1 MSRVGIVVVSHSP
14 ALAAAAVEL
23 GLQMV
28 PSDPPRVILA
38 AGTAEGETG
47 TDAMRVAEAISEAGI
62 EGAGVL
68 VFMDLGSAVLSAE
81 MGVEFAMDVAGEVR
95 LTSAPFVEGILA
107 AIVAASVGQSLDEV
121 EREAIGALA
130 AKRGHLGEDTGGAE
144 AGSGVTATG
153 PAAASSEGS
162 EAQVTVLNT
171 DGLHARPAAQI
182 VAALGAHDAEL
193 RITNITRGGSPTLIT
208 GTTSV
213 LLLGGRQGDEV
224 RLQTSGPAAEALLSA
239 VQALFGAA
247 FGESTDPA
255 ASAPRRDCEP
265 VSGPDLSGA
274 PDRSDAAVPA
284 AYDSSKNAA
293 NPIGV
298 SAGVAVGPVY
308 RMPAPISEPSA
319 TPLLPE
325 GERATAAGRIA
336 EAAARVAA
344 ELRERASSATSDAAG
359 ILEAGAQ
366 MVTDRGLLQAA
377 EARVRATGVPAAAA
391 VWDEYGTQAEALRAQ
406 GGRLGERAAD
416 LYDARARLVAELTGV
431 SAPGLPIGIA
441 PYVLVA
447 LDLAPADT
455 ALLNR
460 EACLALVTEQGG
472 PTSHTAIIARA
483 LGIPAVVAARGAWSH
498 PQGETLLVDGSTG
511 ELVWDPDPEQAAR
524 ASAVKLPSEF
534 DGHGTTSDGHH
545 VPLLANVGSGADA
558 VGGADAHA
566 EGVGLFRTEFC
577 FLGREDA
584 PSVEEQIAEYRQVFA
599 AFPGKRVVIRTLDAG
614 SDKPLAFVT
623 PAAEENPALGVRGY
637 RTAFA
642 RPEILDQQLEAIAR
656 AAALESAEVAVMAPM
671 IATVDEA
678 ADFVAAARA
687 HGLKHVGIMIETP
700 SAVLVADRLFEVVDF
715 VSLGTNDLTQYTM
728 AADRL
733 SGELAELND
742 PWQPAVLDLISMV
755 GAAGAQAG
763 KSVGV
768 CGEAAADP
776 LLAAVLVG
784 AGVTSLSMSPRS
796 LPAVAELLGDVSLEW
811 CRAAAE
817 TAIHARSAREAR
829 SAVQGKRAGN

>member
-1 MSRVGIVVVSHSP
+1 MNRVGIVVVSHSP
-14 ALAAAAVEL
+14 QLAAAAVEL

-28 PSDPPRVILA
+28 PRDPPRVILA
-38 AGTAEGETG
+38 AGTAEGEIG
-47 TDAMRVAEAISEAGI
+47 TDAMRVSEAISEAGVD
-62 EGAGVL
+62 GAGVL

-81 MGVEFAMDVAGEVR
+81 MGVEFAMDVSGEVR

-121 EREAIGALA
+121 EREALGALA
-130 AKRGHLGEDTGGAE
+130 AKRGHLGEDAAE
-144 AGSGVTATG
+144 AESGATATE
-153 PAAASSEGS
+153 PAAARAEGP
-162 EAQVTVLNT
+162 EATVTVLNT

-193 RITNITRGGSPTLIT
+193 VVTNLTRGGSPTPIT

-224 RLQTSGPAAEALLSA
+224 RIQTSGPDAGSLLSA
-239 VQALFGAA
+239 VQDLFDAA
-247 FGESTDPA
+247 FGEPTTAGGD
-255 ASAPRRDCEP
+255 
-265 VSGPDLSGA
+265 A
-274 PDRSDAAVPA
+274 PDRASTQAAQADSPA
-284 AYDSSKNAA
+284 HRSARPGAH
-293 NPIGV
+293 PIGV

-308 RMPAPISEPSA
+308 RMPPAISAPSA
-319 TPLLPE
+319 VPPLPE
-325 GERATAAGRIA
+325 AERRAAADRIT
-336 EAAARVAA
+336 EAAERVAA
-344 ELRERASSATSDAAG
+344 ELRERARTVTGDATG

-366 MVTDRGLLQAA
+366 MVEDRGLLQAA
-377 EARVRATGVPAAAA
+377 EARVRATGVPPEAA

-431 SAPGLPIGIA
+431 SAPGLPVGVA

-460 EACLALVTEQGG
+460 EACLALVTEEGG
-472 PTSHTAIIARA
+472 PTSHTAIIARS
-483 LGIPAVVAARGAWSH
+483 LGIPAVVAARGAWSA

-511 ELVWDPDPEQAAR
+511 ELVWDPDPDQAAR
-524 ASAVKLPSEF
+524 AAEVAQPTEF
-534 DGHGTTSDGHH
+534 DGRGATSDGHH
-545 VPLLANVGSGADA
+545 VPLLANVGSAADA
-558 VGGADAHA
+558 AVGAETQA

-584 PSVEEQIAEYRQVFA
+584 PSVEEQVAEYRQVFA

-637 RTAFA
+637 RTALA

-742 PWQPAVLDLISMV
+742 PWQPAVLDLIAMV
-755 GAAGAQAG
+755 GTAGAKAG

-796 LPAVAELLGDVSLEW
+796 LPAVADLLGDVSLEW
-811 CRAAAE
+811 CRAAADA
-817 TAIHARSAREAR
+817 AIHARSAREAR
-829 SAVQGKRAGN
+829 SVVQARRVDG